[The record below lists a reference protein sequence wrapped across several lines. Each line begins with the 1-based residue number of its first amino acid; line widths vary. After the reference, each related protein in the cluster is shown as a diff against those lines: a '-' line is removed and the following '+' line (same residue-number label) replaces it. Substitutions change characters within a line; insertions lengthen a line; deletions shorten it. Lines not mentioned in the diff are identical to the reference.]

1 MCYDYVPDCPI
12 KYQDVSCKPS
22 IYTKQSLS
30 ELPEGG
36 CCRLVVDE
44 VAGKLAV
51 ELAVIS
57 TKTKR
62 STTVRASKA
71 VPQGGI
77 LAVSDSSDRQTAATT
92 SSATSAPSSYRGQCV
107 L

>member
-1 MCYDYVPDCPI
+1 MGRSAHGAQFVLLP
-12 KYQDVSCKPS
+12 SPS
-22 IYTKQSLS
+22 IFAKHSLS

-44 VAGKLAV
+44 MAGKLAM

-57 TKTKR
+57 TQTKR
-62 STTVRASKA
+62 STTASASKA
-71 VPQGGI
+71 VPKGGI
-77 LAVSDSSDRQTAATT
+77 LAVSDLSDRQTEATT
-92 SSATSAPSSYRGQCV
+92 SSATSAPSSYRGHCV